1 MQDRACSPA
10 LPWTAARVGD
20 NDPVPDVITSF
31 ANPTVKRYRALA
43 ARKHR
48 RREGAFTVE
57 GLQPVWFAVRS
68 DWAIDTVIVSPDL
81 LTNEAAWQM
90 VDEAGRDGIAVV
102 WVSRDV
108 FAHLSDRDGPSGLAA
123 IVRGSVGGLGSF
135 LPAAS
140 GPVVALHHVG
150 NPGNIGTILR
160 SADAAGAAGLLLVGD
175 CADPLAPA
183 AVKASMGSLF
193 SVPVAAAETEDAL
206 FEWAAGTGRPLVAIT
221 GNTTESLWE
230 TRVPANGVLLF
241 GSEGDGLP
249 DGLVRRC
256 QTALGIPMQGSAE
269 SLNLATAA
277 SIALF
282 ELSRRRIVG
291 EQG

>member
-1 MQDRACSPA
+1 
-10 LPWTAARVGD
+10 
-20 NDPVPDVITSF
+20 VPDVITSF
-31 ANPTVKRYRALA
+31 TNPTVKRYRSLA

-68 DWAIDTVIVSPDL
+68 EWPVDTLIVAPDL

-90 VDEAGRDGIAVV
+90 VDEAGRDGIAVI

-123 IVRGSVGGLGSF
+123 IVHGVVSGIADFQPSG
-135 LPAAS
+135 S

-150 NPGNIGTILR
+150 NPGNVGAILR
-160 SADAAGAAGLLLVGD
+160 SADASGAAGLLLVGP

-193 SVPVAAAETEDAL
+193 SVPIAALDGADAL
-206 FEWAAGTGRPLVAIT
+206 FEWAAVVGRPVVAIT
-221 GNTTESLWE
+221 GGAAGTLWRAPIPS
-230 TRVPANGVLLF
+230 TSVLLF

-249 DGLVRRC
+249 GEVASMC
-256 QTALGIPMQGSAE
+256 EAALAIPMQGSAE
-269 SLNLATAA
+269 SLNLATAV

-282 ELSRRRIVG
+282 EMSRRRVVG
-291 EQG
+291 EQQ

>member
-1 MQDRACSPA
+1 VPVDAGRIGENDR
-10 LPWTAARVGD
+10 
-20 NDPVPDVITSF
+20 VPDLITSF

-43 ARKHR
+43 ARKNR
-48 RREGAFTVE
+48 RREGSFTVE

-68 DWAIDTVIVSPDL
+68 TWPIDTLIVSPDL

-90 VDEAGRDGIAVV
+90 VDEAGRDGTVVV

-123 IVRGSVGGLGSF
+123 IVRGTVGS
-135 LPAAS
+135 LPGFRPAGA
-140 GPVVALHHVG
+140 GPVVALHRVG

-175 CADPLAPA
+175 CADPLAPT

-193 SVPVAAAETEDAL
+193 SVPIAAADAEDEL
-206 FEWAAGTGRPLVAIT
+206 FEWAGSVGRPVVAIT
-221 GNTTESLWE
+221 GNTSENLWRA
-230 TRVPANGVLLF
+230 TVPADAVLLM
-241 GSEGDGLP
+241 GSEGDGLSA
-249 DGLVRRC
+249 DMVRRC
-256 QTALGIPMQGSAE
+256 EAALAIPMQGSAE
-269 SLNLATAA
+269 SLNLATAT
-277 SIALF
+277 SVALF

-291 EQG
+291 E